1 MAERLLYVQNLQAG
15 YGKRHVFSQ
24 VTFAASG
31 GELIG
36 IIGPNGAGKSTL
48 LKSLRGLLAA
58 SGRIELLGKCLS
70 AYNQQTLARKVAYLP
85 QQSQVPFDFT
95 VQDVVLMGRAPH
107 MRWWQREGKQ
117 DKRIARAAMEYMAVA
132 DLAAVSVNA
141 LSGGQR
147 QRVLL
152 AKVLAQQT
160 PLLLLDEPAS
170 GLDLFYQEEL
180 FRFCRELCQA
190 GRTILVVVHDLSLAA
205 RFCSRLLLLGKGKL
219 LADGQPQEV
228 LQPQL
233 LTQAYGVS
241 VCVDFH
247 PLTGH
252 ADVYTRQ
259 KMRASELLP
268 LLVGGDDAR

>member
-1 MAERLLYVQNLQAG
+1 MAERLLYVRNLQAG
-15 YGKRHVFSQ
+15 YGNKHVFSQ
-24 VTFAASG
+24 VTFAAGG

-48 LKSLRGLLAA
+48 LKSLLGLLTA
-58 SGRIELLGKCLS
+58 SGRIELMGKRLS
-70 AYNQQTLARKVAYLP
+70 DYRQQSLARMVAYLP
-85 QQSQVPFDFT
+85 QQSQIPFEFT

-117 DKRIARAAMEYMAVA
+117 DIRIAQAAMEYMAVA
-132 DLAAVSVNA
+132 DFATMSVND

-190 GRTILVVVHDLSLAA
+190 GRTILVVVHDLALAA
-205 RFCSRLLLLGKGKL
+205 RFCSRLLLLGKGNL
-219 LADGQPQEV
+219 LADGPPRMV
-228 LQPQL
+228 LQPQV
-233 LTQAYGVS
+233 LTRAYGVP

-247 PLTGH
+247 PNTGH
-252 ADVYTRQ
+252 ADIYTRQ
-259 KMRASELLP
+259 VVQDSKLLP
-268 LLVGGDDAR
+268 LLVGGAIH

>member
-1 MAERLLYVQNLQAG
+1 MVERLLYVRNLQAG
-15 YGKRHVFSQ
+15 YGNKHVFSQ
-24 VTFAASG
+24 VTFAAGG

-48 LKSLRGLLAA
+48 LKSLLGLLTA
-58 SGRIELLGKCLS
+58 SGRIELMGKSLS
-70 AYNQQTLARKVAYLP
+70 DYRQQSLARMVAYLP
-85 QQSQVPFDFT
+85 QQSQIPFEFT

-107 MRWWQREGKQ
+107 MRWWQREGKK
-117 DKRIARAAMEYMAVA
+117 DIRIAQAAMEYMAVA
-132 DLAAVSVNA
+132 DFAAMSVND

-190 GRTILVVVHDLSLAA
+190 GRTILVVVHDLALAA
-205 RFCSRLLLLGKGKL
+205 RFCSRLLLLGKGNL
-219 LADGQPQEV
+219 LADGPPRMV
-228 LQPQL
+228 LQPQV
-233 LTQAYGVS
+233 LTRAYGVP

-247 PLTGH
+247 PNTGH
-252 ADVYTRQ
+252 ADIYTRQ
-259 KMRASELLP
+259 VVQDSKLLP
-268 LLVGGDDAR
+268 LLVGGAIH

>member
-1 MAERLLYVQNLQAG
+1 MVERLLYVRNLQAG
-15 YGKRHVFSQ
+15 YGNKHVFSQ
-24 VTFAASG
+24 VTFAAGG

-48 LKSLRGLLAA
+48 LKSLLGLLTA
-58 SGRIELLGKCLS
+58 SGRIELMGKSLS
-70 AYNQQTLARKVAYLP
+70 DYRQQSLARMVAYLP
-85 QQSQVPFDFT
+85 QQSQIPFEFT

-107 MRWWQREGKQ
+107 MRWWQREGEQ
-117 DKRIARAAMEYMAVA
+117 DIRIAQAAMEYMAVA
-132 DLAAVSVNA
+132 DFAAMSVND

-190 GRTILVVVHDLSLAA
+190 GRTILVVVHDLALAA
-205 RFCSRLLLLGKGKL
+205 RFCSRLLLLGKGNL
-219 LADGQPQEV
+219 LADGPPRMV
-228 LQPQL
+228 LQPQV
-233 LTQAYGVS
+233 LTRAYGVP

-247 PLTGH
+247 PNTGH
-252 ADVYTRQ
+252 ADIYTRQ
-259 KMRASELLP
+259 VVQDSKLLP
-268 LLVGGDDAR
+268 LLVGGAIH

>member
-1 MAERLLYVQNLQAG
+1 MAERLLYVRNLQAG
-15 YGKRHVFSQ
+15 YGNKHVFSQ
-24 VTFAASG
+24 VTFAAGG

-48 LKSLRGLLAA
+48 LKSLLGQLTA
-58 SGRIELLGKCLS
+58 SGRIELMGKSLS
-70 AYNQQTLARKVAYLP
+70 AYRQQSLARMVAYLP
-85 QQSQVPFDFT
+85 QRSQIPFEFT

-107 MRWWQREGKQ
+107 MRWWQREGKK
-117 DKRIARAAMEYMAVA
+117 DIRIAQAAMEYMAVA
-132 DLAAVSVNA
+132 DFATMSVND

-190 GRTILVVVHDLSLAA
+190 GRTILVVVHDLALAA
-205 RFCSRLLLLGKGKL
+205 RFCSRLLLLGKGNL
-219 LADGQPQEV
+219 LADGPPRLV

-233 LTQAYGVS
+233 LTRAYGVP

-247 PLTGH
+247 PNTGH
-252 ADVYTRQ
+252 ADIYTRQ
-259 KMRASELLP
+259 MVQDSQLLQ
-268 LLVGGDDAR
+268 LLVGGDIQ

>member
-1 MAERLLYVQNLQAG
+1 MAERLLYVRNLQAG
-15 YGKRHVFSQ
+15 YGNKHVFSQ
-24 VTFAASG
+24 VTFAAGG

-48 LKSLRGLLAA
+48 LKSLLGQLTA
-58 SGRIELLGKCLS
+58 SGRIELMGKSLS
-70 AYNQQTLARKVAYLP
+70 AYRQQSLARMVAYLP
-85 QQSQVPFDFT
+85 QQSQIPFEFT

-107 MRWWQREGKQ
+107 MRWWQREGTQ
-117 DKRIARAAMEYMAVA
+117 DIRIAQAAMEYMAVA
-132 DLAAVSVNA
+132 DFAAMSVND

-190 GRTILVVVHDLSLAA
+190 GRTILVVVHDLALAA
-205 RFCSRLLLLGKGKL
+205 RFCSRLLLLGKGNL
-219 LADGQPQEV
+219 LADGPPRMV
-228 LQPQL
+228 LQPQV
-233 LTQAYGVS
+233 LTRAYGVP

-247 PLTGH
+247 PHTGH
-252 ADVYTRQ
+252 ADIYTRRVVQ
-259 KMRASELLP
+259 DSKLLP
-268 LLVGGDDAR
+268 LLVGGAIH

>member
-1 MAERLLYVQNLQAG
+1 MAERLLYVRNLQAG
-15 YGKRHVFSQ
+15 YGNKHVFSQ
-24 VTFAASG
+24 VTFAAGG

-48 LKSLRGLLAA
+48 LKSLLGLLTA
-58 SGRIELLGKCLS
+58 SGRIELMGKSLS
-70 AYNQQTLARKVAYLP
+70 AYRQQSLARMVAYLP
-85 QQSQVPFDFT
+85 QQSQIPFEFT

-107 MRWWQREGKQ
+107 MRWWQREGKK
-117 DKRIARAAMEYMAVA
+117 DIRIAQAAMEYMAVA
-132 DLAAVSVNA
+132 DFAAMSVND

-190 GRTILVVVHDLSLAA
+190 GRTILVVVHDLALAA
-205 RFCSRLLLLGKGKL
+205 RFCSRLLLLGKGNL
-219 LADGQPQEV
+219 LADGPPRMV
-228 LQPQL
+228 LQPQV
-233 LTQAYGVS
+233 LTRAYGVP

-247 PLTGH
+247 PNTGH
-252 ADVYTRQ
+252 ADIYTRQ
-259 KMRASELLP
+259 VVQDSKLLP
-268 LLVGGDDAR
+268 LLVGGAIH

>member
-1 MAERLLYVQNLQAG
+1 MVERLLYVRNLQAG
-15 YGKRHVFSQ
+15 YGNKHVFSQ
-24 VTFAASG
+24 VTFAAGG

-48 LKSLRGLLAA
+48 LKSLLGQLTA
-58 SGRIELLGKCLS
+58 SGRIELMGKSLS
-70 AYNQQTLARKVAYLP
+70 AYRQQSLARMVAYLP
-85 QQSQVPFDFT
+85 QQSQIPFEFT

-107 MRWWQREGKQ
+107 MRWWQREGKK
-117 DKRIARAAMEYMAVA
+117 DIRIAQAAMEYMAVA
-132 DLAAVSVNA
+132 DFATMSVND

-190 GRTILVVVHDLSLAA
+190 GRTILVVVHDLALAA
-205 RFCSRLLLLGKGKL
+205 RFCSRLLLLGKGNL
-219 LADGQPQEV
+219 LADGPPRMV
-228 LQPQL
+228 LQPQV
-233 LTQAYGVS
+233 LTRAYGVP

-247 PLTGH
+247 PNTGH
-252 ADVYTRQ
+252 ADIYTRQ
-259 KMRASELLP
+259 MVQDSQLLQ
-268 LLVGGDDAR
+268 LLVGGDIQ

>member
-1 MAERLLYVQNLQAG
+1 MAERLLYVRNLQAG
-15 YGKRHVFSQ
+15 YGNKHVFSQ
-24 VTFAASG
+24 VTFAAGG

-48 LKSLRGLLAA
+48 LKSLLGQLTA
-58 SGRIELLGKCLS
+58 SGRIELMGKSLS
-70 AYNQQTLARKVAYLP
+70 AYRQQSLARMVAYLP
-85 QQSQVPFDFT
+85 QQSQIPFEFT

-107 MRWWQREGKQ
+107 MRWWQREGKK
-117 DKRIARAAMEYMAVA
+117 DIRIAQAAMEYMAVA
-132 DLAAVSVNA
+132 DFAAMSVND

-190 GRTILVVVHDLSLAA
+190 GRTILVVVHDLALAA
-205 RFCSRLLLLGKGKL
+205 RFCSRLLLLGKGNL
-219 LADGQPQEV
+219 LADGPPRMV
-228 LQPQL
+228 LQPQV
-233 LTQAYGVS
+233 LTRAYGVT

-247 PLTGH
+247 PNTGH
-252 ADVYTRQ
+252 ADIYTRQ
-259 KMRASELLP
+259 VVQDSKLLP
-268 LLVGGDDAR
+268 LLVGGAIH

>member
-1 MAERLLYVQNLQAG
+1 MAERLLYVRNLQAG
-15 YGKRHVFSQ
+15 YGNKHVFSQ
-24 VTFAASG
+24 VTFAAGG

-48 LKSLRGLLAA
+48 LKSLLGQLTA
-58 SGRIELLGKCLS
+58 SGRIELMGKSLS
-70 AYNQQTLARKVAYLP
+70 AYRQQSLARMVAYLP
-85 QQSQVPFDFT
+85 QQSQIPFEFT

-117 DKRIARAAMEYMAVA
+117 DIRIAQAAMEYMAVA
-132 DLAAVSVNA
+132 DFAAMSVND

-190 GRTILVVVHDLSLAA
+190 GRTILVVVHDLALAA
-205 RFCSRLLLLGKGKL
+205 RFCSRLLLLGKGNL
-219 LADGQPQEV
+219 LADGPPRMV

-233 LTQAYGVS
+233 LTRAYGVP

-247 PLTGH
+247 PNTGH
-252 ADVYTRQ
+252 ADIYTRRVVQ
-259 KMRASELLP
+259 DSKLLP
-268 LLVGGDDAR
+268 LLVGGAIH